1 MSTLTANTS
10 QSLVSI
16 LIPVYNREKY
26 LAECI
31 QSALDQTW
39 QQIEVIVVDNAST
52 DGTWAICQDFAR
64 KDSRVRI
71 FRNDTNIG
79 PVRNWL
85 RCMDE
90 ATGTYGK
97 ILFSD
102 DLMSPEFLMR
112 TLPYLADDNVGFIF
126 SAIEIA
132 ERLGAG
138 DEPLRWRRS
147 SGMWPSRDFIRESLL
162 GGKVPVSPG
171 AALFRM
177 RDLRNNLKL
186 DIPSLAGTDFTRYG
200 AGPDLLLYLLT
211 AAAYPRIAYYSEPL
225 IFFRSHPESISIRE
239 SGKMIDAHYF
249 QAKVWFAAQHPRAGD
264 PIFARW
270 LEMCLYQGW
279 LKHIRK
285 NKGESLSSFCS
296 RHISPAPKVDLIA
309 KAGVR
314 LWRLW
319 MKIVREYYMYNK
331 S

>member
-1 MSTLTANTS
+1 MSTFPDNSS
-10 QSLVSI
+10 QPLVSI

-79 PVRNWL
+79 PVRNWQ
-85 RCMDE
+85 RSMEE
-90 ATGTYGK
+90 AAGTYGK

-102 DLMSPEFLMR
+102 DLISPEYLER
-112 TLPYLADDNVGFIF
+112 TLPYLADENVGFVF

-132 ERLGAG
+132 ERPGTG
-138 DEPLRWRRS
+138 GEPLQWRPS
-147 SGMWPSRDFIRESLL
+147 SGTWPAIDFIRESLL

-171 AALFRM
+171 AALFRLS
-177 RDLRNNLKL
+177 DLRNNLKL

-211 AAAYPRIAYYSEPL
+211 AAAYPQIAYHSEPL

-249 QAKVWFAAQHPRAGD
+249 QAKVWFASQLPADGKS
-264 PIFARW
+264 IFGRL

-279 LKHIRK
+279 QKQTRK
-285 NKGESLSSFCS
+285 NKGESLSDFCS
-296 RHISPAPKVDLIA
+296 RHISPAPKVGWTA

-314 LWRLW
+314 LWRLR
-319 MKIVREYYMYNK
+319 MKKNRK
-331 S
+331 FS